1 MQNIYR
7 NASLTVLLVV
17 GLALHAVGMVW
28 RYTQGLEFNYLNPL
42 FFLIGLAA
50 YFLPSRIA
58 DKALGEVLG
67 RKLLWLNLAAG
78 ALLLAAEA
86 LRSFSVKT
94 T

>member
-1 MQNIYR
+1 MKNIYR

-17 GLALHAVGMVW
+17 GLALHAVGMIL
-28 RYTQGLEFNYLNPL
+28 RYTQDLEFNYLNPL

-50 YFLPSRIA
+50 YFLPSRVA
-58 DKALGEVLG
+58 DKASGEVLS
-67 RKLLWLNLAAG
+67 RKLLWLNFAAG

-86 LRSFSVKT
+86 LRSSLLKT